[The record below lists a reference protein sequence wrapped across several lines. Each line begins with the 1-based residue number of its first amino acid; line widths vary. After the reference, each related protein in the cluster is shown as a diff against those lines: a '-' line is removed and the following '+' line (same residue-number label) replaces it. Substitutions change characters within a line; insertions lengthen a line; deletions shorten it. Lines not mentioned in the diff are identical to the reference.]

1 MVIKIIVLRRRK
13 NILSENFNKEMR
25 GWGNQSELKNTIIEM
40 KNTLEVISRRLED
53 AEEQISALED
63 RVVEIT

>member
-1 MVIKIIVLRRRK
+1 
-13 NILSENFNKEMR
+13 
-25 GWGNQSELKNTIIEM
+25 M
-40 KNTLEVISRRLED
+40 KNTLEVTSRRLED

>member
-40 KNTLEVISRRLED
+40 KNTL
-53 AEEQISALED
+53 A
-63 RVVEIT
+63 